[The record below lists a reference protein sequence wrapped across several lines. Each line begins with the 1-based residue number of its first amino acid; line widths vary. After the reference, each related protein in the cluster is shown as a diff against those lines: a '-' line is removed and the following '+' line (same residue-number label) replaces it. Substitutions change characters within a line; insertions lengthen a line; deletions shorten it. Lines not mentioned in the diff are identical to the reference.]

1 MKKIKIISKIAEIY
15 HHRHHFCNIP
25 YIMKQEKHIIDSI
38 TPTFFELKNCVT
50 LHIIYIMYCIMKQK
64 LPIESHPFPPFLPDG
79 ARVLMLG
86 TFPPKPNRWAME
98 FFYPNKT
105 NDMWKIMG
113 HIFYADR
120 FKFYNAEQRTY
131 RLQEI
136 KAFLTEQHIALYDT
150 ANRVRRLKD
159 NASDKFLEIVETID
173 LKAFFATCPTLE
185 AVVTAGEKATGVIA
199 SMANVEVPKMGEM
212 VECEYAGYRFKLF
225 RMPSSSRAYP
235 LALEKK
241 AEAYCKMFRQLGYE
255 I

>member
-1 MKKIKIISKIAEIY
+1 
-15 HHRHHFCNIP
+15 
-25 YIMKQEKHIIDSI
+25 MKQ
-38 TPTFFELKNCVT
+38 N
-50 LHIIYIMYCIMKQK
+50 

-136 KAFLTEQHIALYDT
+136 KAFLPRH
-150 ANRVRRLKD
+150 K
-159 NASDKFLEIVETID
+159 S
-173 LKAFFATCPTLE
+173 AFKNNP
-185 AVVTAGEKATGVIA
+185 VIYITH
-199 SMANVEVPKMGEM
+199 KQ
-212 VECEYAGYRFKLF
+212 
-225 RMPSSSRAYP
+225 
-235 LALEKK
+235 
-241 AEAYCKMFRQLGYE
+241 QL
-255 I
+255 